1 MEGLFKTST
10 GELFEKV
17 SKKRVVVAADWACRG
32 PHLEAVQRDPEGVYG
47 DLLPHL
53 RAADLAIVN
62 VETTL
67 SEKGAP
73 ILKGGPNISCP
84 ADCVKGLTQ
93 VPFHIA
99 CLANNHTR
107 DFDDEGLIHT
117 IEILQNAGLATC
129 GAGSNPEEI
138 TAPLIWELGEIKLGI
153 LNVAEGEAC
162 LPSREGRPGVASL
175 DLERIE
181 KQLAQLKETADFTLV
196 VVHAGREHV
205 PAPPPYIQTAYRRM
219 VRAGAN
225 MVVAHH
231 PHVLQGIEIYRGA
244 PIVYSMG
251 NFLFWMGSENPYHR
265 KGFLV
270 EFELAGSLLT
280 ELKVIP
286 YGIYPEGLSLL
297 KGAEKS
303 RFFEELKLL
312 SGLLPDPENTQEL
325 WAAFADVF
333 YERLGEKAL
342 VLDYSTPLA
351 AARSKNYFITPAHRE
366 LMITMMNRIH
376 YQELGTSESWAKE
389 LVRKWMGLDK

>member
-196 VVHAGREHV
+196 VVTLAGNMCRRRLLYPNCLQENG
-205 PAPPPYIQTAYRRM
+205 ACRCKYGGCPPSPCA
-219 VRAGAN
+219 
-225 MVVAHH
+225 
-231 PHVLQGIEIYRGA
+231 QGIEIYRGA

-251 NFLFWMGSENPYHR
+251 NFLFWMGR
-265 KGFLV
+265 KPV
-270 EFELAGSLLT
+270 S
-280 ELKVIP
+280 
-286 YGIYPEGLSLL
+286 S
-297 KGAEKS
+297 
-303 RFFEELKLL
+303 
-312 SGLLPDPENTQEL
+312 
-325 WAAFADVF
+325 
-333 YERLGEKAL
+333 
-342 VLDYSTPLA
+342 
-351 AARSKNYFITPAHRE
+351 
-366 LMITMMNRIH
+366 
-376 YQELGTSESWAKE
+376 
-389 LVRKWMGLDK
+389 